1 MSRKARTG
9 SDEKYHSILGG
20 ISNVIDTARRSAA
33 RSVNSIMTAAYWL
46 IGRQIVE
53 SEQGGVERAAYGRE
67 LIARLSHDLTSR
79 YGRGFRKSNLF
90 EMRAFYLAY
99 TDIFQTV
106 SGKSAIPSRKSD
118 LIDLASAFPL
128 SWSHYVLLLRR
139 SRSDEAR
146 RFYETEALRSGWSVR
161 QLDRHLEVFLL
172 ELGGEFCFIGRQKRL
187 RIGDEWY
194 RVDTETLGPQG
205 RKPARG
211 ADPVRPEERGRR
223 PVRAGRASQQ
233 GNGLGVPDGVAR

>member
-99 TDIFQTV
+99 TDIFQTISNTV
-106 SGKSAIPSRKSD
+106 AKIGPYRPRQRLSSVLVA
-118 LIDLASAFPL
+118 LCVALA
-128 SWSHYVLLLRR
+128 
-139 SRSDEAR
+139 
-146 RFYETEALRSGWSVR
+146 
-161 QLDRHLEVFLL
+161 
-172 ELGGEFCFIGRQKRL
+172 
-187 RIGDEWY
+187 
-194 RVDTETLGPQG
+194 PQSFG
-205 RKPARG
+205 
-211 ADPVRPEERGRR
+211 
-223 PVRAGRASQQ
+223 
-233 GNGLGVPDGVAR
+233 